1 MYGVASSVK
10 IQFYLVSP
18 NYSFNRQPLLIRSIF
33 STLFYLQIPL
43 FSTINFNG
51 TTNYIKYYTKYSK
64 VLLTKAAFS
73 RHNPKAGVASK
84 KKRAFLKFYIQE
96 EDSIFL
102 IYF

>member
-1 MYGVASSVK
+1 MV
-10 IQFYLVSP
+10 
-18 NYSFNRQPLLIRSIF
+18 QP
-33 STLFYLQIPL
+33 
-43 FSTINFNG
+43 
-51 TTNYIKYYTKYSK
+51 NYIKYYTKHSK